1 MNESRILSIDP
12 SGTGT
17 TGLFFT
23 NDNQK
28 EFYQCQKKEWKDHL
42 TFIVNL
48 IKEKQPNLILYE
60 DTNYIHRKTKD
71 GLSLFR
77 LLGAIESLSYLF
89 TVRIESMSVLKV
101 KELSKKLLAGTE
113 KLEGLEYLQ
122 GRGKGWMFDNK
133 RISIHCLEAYLVYW
147 LWSKKT

>member
-12 SGTGT
+12 VELEQLEYS
-17 TGLFFT
+17 LLMK
-23 NDNQK
+23 DQK

-42 TFIVNL
+42 TFIINL

-89 TVRIESMSVLKV
+89 TVRDK
-101 KELSKKLLAGTE
+101 
-113 KLEGLEYLQ
+113 
-122 GRGKGWMFDNK
+122 
-133 RISIHCLEAYLVYW
+133 
-147 LWSKKT
+147 

>member
-23 NDNQK
+23 NDSQK
-28 EFYQCQKKEWKDHL
+28 EFYQCQNTSWKDHL
-42 TFIVNL
+42 TFIINL

-77 LLGAIESLSYLF
+77 LLGALESLSSFF
-89 TVRIESMSVLKV
+89 TLEINSVNVLKV
-101 KELSKKLLAGTE
+101 KELSKKLLARTE
-113 KLEGLEYLQ
+113 QITNLEYLQ
-122 GRGKGWMFDNK
+122 GRGKGWMFNNK
-133 RISIHCLEAYLVYW
+133 RVSIHQLEAYLVYY
-147 LWSKKT
+147 LFTRKI